1 MVLKHADW
9 IQHIATERCRTC
21 KHLCPLKKFSF
32 EEVRRCCNIF
42 LARTPHRSSTVR
54 VNFWDI
60 IIFFVLAACIR
71 CDIVLVVGRIF
82 TMWDIER
89 SIPSTL
95 RELVA
100 FINQRHRAMPAPCF
114 ALDELLDL
122 LQISEGPERSDEYL
136 SHI

>member
-1 MVLKHADW
+1 
-9 IQHIATERCRTC
+9 
-21 KHLCPLKKFSF
+21 
-32 EEVRRCCNIF
+32 
-42 LARTPHRSSTVR
+42 
-54 VNFWDI
+54 
-60 IIFFVLAACIR
+60 
-71 CDIVLVVGRIF
+71 
-82 TMWDIER
+82 MWDIER

-100 FINQRHRAMPAPCF
+100 FINQRHRAMPAPCL